1 MAARAS
7 LAASARSA
15 HSRSTPGVI
24 FSDYASAAI
33 DDGKT
38 GKRMPNQHKEACPFA
53 QDSEPTGAGTV
64 PPSPGR
70 KAKKAEPGHRFPL
83 GSDKVGSAVL
93 DASVYLSNRQE
104 TAARLVSARTAN
116 SVGAGVFK
124 YDAAAPAAEEEE
136 ED

>member
-1 MAARAS
+1 V
-7 LAASARSA
+7 SARLLGAA
-15 HSRSTPGVI
+15 HFWGLTPPAPGVI
-24 FSDYASAAI
+24 FSNYASAPI

-38 GKRMPNQHKEACPFA
+38 GKRMPNHGKEACPFA
-53 QDSEPTGAGTV
+53 QDSEPTGAGTA

-70 KAKKAEPGHRFPL
+70 KVKKAESGNRHPL

-93 DASVYLSNRQE
+93 DASVYLTNRQE

-124 YDAAAPAAEEEE
+124 YDAPAAAAEEEE
-136 ED
+136 A